1 MSCHATRG
9 WLRRSTGS
17 SRELKSSSEE
27 LGLLPQQCM
36 GSEQQGGSR
45 LLPMGLPEQN
55 DHLDDTWVW
64 VCPLIDCSEESS
76 EAAEICSY
84 TKFTSK

>member
-1 MSCHATRG
+1 
-9 WLRRSTGS
+9 
-17 SRELKSSSEE
+17 
-27 LGLLPQQCM
+27 
-36 GSEQQGGSR
+36 
-45 LLPMGLPEQN
+45 MGLPEQN